1 MLNFKLDVKRDD
13 MPRKALKPKEK
24 RGLPEPDSRF
34 GSVVIA
40 RFISKL
46 NFEGKKSIA
55 ESIMYGS
62 FDIVKEKTGEDPV
75 SVFDRALENIRPLLE
90 VRPRRVG
97 GATYQIPMEVPL
109 VRSTTLAI
117 NWLIEIA
124 RKKTGKPMR
133 ERLAQEIIDASK
145 KEGAVI
151 KKREDTHKMA
161 EANKAFAHY
170 RW

>member
-1 MLNFKLDVKRDD
+1 

-24 RGLPEPDSRF
+24 RGMPSPDSKY

-46 NFEGKKSIA
+46 NFEGKKSTA
-55 ESIMYGS
+55 ESIVYDS
-62 FDIVKEKTGEDPV
+62 FDIIKERTGEDPV
-75 SVFDRALENIRPLLE
+75 AVFNRALENIRPLLE

-97 GATYQIPMEVPL
+97 GATYQVPMEVPL
-109 VRSTTLAI
+109 TRSMTLAI
-117 NWLIEIA
+117 NWLIEIS
-124 RKKTGKPMR
+124 RSKTGKPMC
-133 ERLAQEIIDASK
+133 ERLAQEIIDGSK
-145 KEGAVI
+145 KEGAAM

>member
-1 MLNFKLDVKRDD
+1 
-13 MPRKALKPKEK
+13 MPRKALKPREK
-24 RGLPEPDSRF
+24 RGLPNPDSKF
-34 GSVVIA
+34 GSVLIA

-46 NFEGKKSIA
+46 NFEGKKSLA
-55 ESIMYGS
+55 ESILYDS
-62 FDIVKEKTGEDPV
+62 FDIIKEKTGEDPV
-75 SVFDRALENIRPLLE
+75 AVFNRAVENIRPLLE

-97 GATYQIPMEVPL
+97 GATYQVPMEVPM

-117 NWLIEIA
+117 NWLIDLSRA
-124 RKKTGKPMR
+124 KTGKPMS
-133 ERLAQEIIDASK
+133 ERLAQEIIDGSK
-145 KEGAVI
+145 KEGAAM

>member
-1 MLNFKLDVKRDD
+1 

-24 RGLPEPDSRF
+24 RGIPTPDSKYS
-34 GSVVIA
+34 SVGVA
-40 RFISKL
+40 KFISKL

-55 ESIMYGS
+55 ESIMYNS
-62 FDIVKEKTGEDPV
+62 FDIIKEKTGEDPV
-75 SVFDRALENIRPLLE
+75 AVFNRALENIRPLLE

-97 GATYQIPMEVPL
+97 GATYQIPMEVPMT
-109 VRSTTLAI
+109 RSMTLAI

-124 RKKTGKPMR
+124 RSKTGKPMCD
-133 ERLAQEIIDASK
+133 RLAQEIIDGSK
-145 KEGAVI
+145 KEGAAM

>member
-1 MLNFKLDVKRDD
+1 
-13 MPRKALKPKEK
+13 MPRKALKPREK
-24 RGLPEPDSRF
+24 RGLPDGDSRYN
-34 GSVVIA
+34 SVMVA

-46 NFEGKKSIA
+46 NFRGKKSTA
-55 ESIMYGS
+55 ERIMYDS
-62 FDIVKEKTGEDPV
+62 FDIIKEKSGEDPV
-75 SVFDRALENIRPLLE
+75 SVFNRAIENIRPLVE

-97 GATYQIPMEVPL
+97 GATYQVPMEVPAP
-109 VRSTTLAI
+109 RSTTLAI

-124 RKKTGKPMR
+124 RGKTGKPMC
-133 ERLAQEIIDASK
+133 ERLAQEILDGSK
-145 KEGAVI
+145 KEGAAI

>member
-1 MLNFKLDVKRDD
+1 
-13 MPRKALKPKEK
+13 MPRKALKPREK
-24 RGLPEPDSRF
+24 RGLPQPDSKY
-34 GSVVIA
+34 GSVIIA

-46 NFEGKKSIA
+46 NFEGKKSTA
-55 ESIMYGS
+55 ESIMYDA
-62 FDIVKEKTGEDPV
+62 FDMIKEKTGEDPV
-75 SVFDRALENIRPLLE
+75 AVFNRAIENIRPLLE

-97 GATYQIPMEVPL
+97 GATYQVPMEVPMT
-109 VRSTTLAI
+109 RSVTLAI

-124 RKKTGKPMR
+124 RSKAGKPMS
-133 ERLAQEIIDASK
+133 ERLAQEIIDGSK
-145 KEGAVI
+145 KEGAAM

>member
-1 MLNFKLDVKRDD
+1 

-24 RGLPEPDSRF
+24 RGLPAPDSKY
-34 GSVVIA
+34 GSVPIA

-55 ESIMYGS
+55 ESVMYDS
-62 FDIVKEKTGEDPV
+62 FDIIKKMTGEDPV
-75 SVFDRALENIRPLLE
+75 VVFNRALENIRPLLE

-97 GATYQIPMEVPL
+97 GATYQIPMEVPM

-124 RKKTGKPMR
+124 RSKTGKPMS
-133 ERLAQEIIDASK
+133 EKLAQEIIDGSK
-145 KEGAVI
+145 KEGAAI

>member
-1 MLNFKLDVKRDD
+1 

-24 RGLPEPDSRF
+24 RGMPSPDSKY

-46 NFEGKKSIA
+46 NFEGKKSTA
-55 ESIMYGS
+55 ESIVYDS
-62 FDIVKEKTGEDPV
+62 FDIIKERTGEDPV
-75 SVFDRALENIRPLLE
+75 AVFNRALENIRPLLE

-97 GATYQIPMEVPL
+97 GATYQVPMEVPL
-109 VRSTTLAI
+109 TRSMTLAI
-117 NWLIEIA
+117 NWLIEIS
-124 RKKTGKPMR
+124 RSKTGKPMC
-133 ERLAQEIIDASK
+133 ERLAQEIIDGSK
-145 KEGAVI
+145 KEGAAM

-161 EANKAFAHY
+161 EANRAFAHY

>member
-1 MLNFKLDVKRDD
+1 

-24 RGLPEPDSRF
+24 RGLPEPDYKF

-40 RFISKL
+40 RFVSKL

-55 ESIMYGS
+55 ESIMYDS
-62 FDIVKEKTGEDPV
+62 FNIIKEKTGEDPV
-75 SVFDRALENIRPLLE
+75 SVFNRAIENIRPLLE

-97 GATYQIPMEVPL
+97 GATYQVPLEVPSA
-109 VRSTTLAI
+109 RSITLAI
-117 NWLIEIA
+117 NWIIESA
-124 RKKTGKPMR
+124 RSKTGKPMC
-133 ERLAQEIIDASK
+133 ERLAQEIIDGSK
-145 KEGAVI
+145 KEGAAI

-161 EANKAFAHY
+161 ESNKAFAHY